1 MRKQAVLTHVR
12 WRTRT
17 WHRIL
22 AFLPTGRDGTKINL
36 SLQLKSYRTQRTSV
50 ALIQFPTNSNAHHP
64 LFTSTTARLIL
75 PREREAFRKR
85 NDVNVTSDRRSLLQI
100 FFLSSCQRHWF
111 DSRVNEL
118 IKFSFFFWR
127 RWKRGSMKRASAAPA
142 LVFFTYEPPRTP
154 SLETLSE
161 HWAECNLWC
170 FVRRA
175 CRGMTLR
182 WVPISA
188 RRKGETRRVDD
199 FTNGFC
205 PPRHTTKVSFR
216 RTVH

>member
-1 MRKQAVLTHVR
+1 
-12 WRTRT
+12 
-17 WHRIL
+17 L
-22 AFLPTGRDGTKINL
+22 AAMKEGFDE
-36 SLQLKSYRTQRTSV
+36 KSVSG
-50 ALIQFPTNSNAHHP
+50 
-64 LFTSTTARLIL
+64 
-75 PREREAFRKR
+75 
-85 NDVNVTSDRRSLLQI
+85 
-100 FFLSSCQRHWF
+100 SC
-111 DSRVNEL
+111 SRV
-118 IKFSFFFWR
+118 FHVW
-127 RWKRGSMKRASAAPA
+127 
-142 LVFFTYEPPRTP
+142 TPRTP

-175 CRGMTLR
+175 CRGITLR